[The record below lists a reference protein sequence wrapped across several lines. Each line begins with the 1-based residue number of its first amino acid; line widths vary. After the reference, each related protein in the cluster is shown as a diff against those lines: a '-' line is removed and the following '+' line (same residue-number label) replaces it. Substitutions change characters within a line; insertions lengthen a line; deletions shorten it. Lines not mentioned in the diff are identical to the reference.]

1 MNKRQF
7 ILLTAFVLGTLLPV
21 VYLAQVA
28 SDPVREAFKLGTF
41 AHQGRFFAGLV
52 LRDTIV
58 IDIEK
63 ANAAL
68 ERENPSWRKF
78 PMPRDMKELIRGYEE
93 KGPKERLQAIINK
106 LADVVPSPN
115 RPTYVY
121 DLGAIKVL
129 PPIVYPETLVN
140 AAINYEE
147 HAQELQQAGQVA
159 GGEQSSSRQGTTAAV
174 EEIPSIPGLWERK
187 PGDTRHN
194 PYLFLKARSAVIA
207 DREAIRIP
215 PGRDRIDWECE
226 FAVVIGRQA
235 SRVPI
240 ERAKDYIFG
249 YTLENDVSDRGG
261 RADGRHGS
269 DWLVGKG
276 HDTFAPLGPFIV
288 PKEFIKDPQNLGIQL
303 TLNGEVMQ
311 DSNTAH
317 MIHSVF
323 ELVHYASNVL
333 TLQPGDVIS
342 TGSPA
347 GVGFARSPPIFMKPG
362 DVAVCSVEQVG
373 ILTNP
378 VVAFTA
384 PSASSQPSR

>member
-1 MNKRQF
+1 MMKLR
-7 ILLTAFVLGTLLPV
+7 LTLIAAYALGACLPAA
-21 VYLAQVA
+21 YLVAQAA
-28 SDPVREAFKLGTF
+28 SDQVPEEFKLGTF
-41 AHQGRFFAGLV
+41 THQGRVFAGLV

-78 PMPRDMKELIRGYEE
+78 LMPRDMKELIRGYEE
-93 KGPKERLQAIINK
+93 KGLKERLQAIINK
-106 LADVVPSPN
+106 LAVVVPSPN

-147 HAQELQQAGQVA
+147 HAQEVQRAGQVA
-159 GGEQSSSRQGTTAAV
+159 GGEQSSSGQATAAAV

-187 PGDTRHN
+187 PGDTRRN

-269 DWLVGKG
+269 DWLVAKG

-303 TLNGEVMQ
+303 TLNGKVMQ

-342 TGSPA
+342 TGSSA
-347 GVGFARSPPIFMKPG
+347 GVGFARSPPIFMEPG

-378 VVAFTA
+378 VVAT
-384 PSASSQPSR
+384 SQP

>member
-1 MNKRQF
+1 MMKLR
-7 ILLTAFVLGTLLPV
+7 LTLIAAYALGACLPAA
-21 VYLAQVA
+21 YLVAQAA
-28 SDPVREAFKLGTF
+28 SDQVPEEFKLGTF
-41 AHQGRFFAGLV
+41 THQGRVFAGLV

-78 PMPRDMKELIRGYEE
+78 LMPRDMKELIRGYEE
-93 KGPKERLQAIINK
+93 KGLKERLQAIINK
-106 LADVVPSPN
+106 LAVVVPSPN

-147 HAQELQQAGQVA
+147 HAQEVQRAGQVA
-159 GGEQSSSRQGTTAAV
+159 GGEQSSSGQATAAAV

-187 PGDTRHN
+187 PGDTRRN

-269 DWLVGKG
+269 DWLVAKG

-303 TLNGEVMQ
+303 TLNGKVMQ

-347 GVGFARSPPIFMKPG
+347 GVGFARSPPIFMEPG

-378 VVAFTA
+378 VVAT
-384 PSASSQPSR
+384 SQP

>member
-1 MNKRQF
+1 MMKLR
-7 ILLTAFVLGTLLPV
+7 LTLIAAYALGACLPAA
-21 VYLAQVA
+21 YLVAQAA
-28 SDPVREAFKLGTF
+28 SDQVPEEFKLGTF
-41 AHQGRFFAGLV
+41 AHQGRVFAGLV

-93 KGPKERLQAIINK
+93 KGLKERLQAIINK
-106 LADVVPSPN
+106 LAVVVPSPN

-121 DLGAIKVL
+121 DRGAIKVL

-147 HAQELQQAGQVA
+147 HAQEVQRAGQVA
-159 GGEQSSSRQGTTAAV
+159 GGEQSSSGQATAAAV

-187 PGDTRHN
+187 PGDTRRN

-269 DWLVGKG
+269 DWLVAKG

-303 TLNGEVMQ
+303 TLNGKVMQ

-378 VVAFTA
+378 VVAT
-384 PSASSQPSR
+384 SQP

>member
-7 ILLTAFVLGTLLPV
+7 LLLTACVLGTLLPV
-21 VYLAQVA
+21 VYFAQGA
-28 SDPVREAFKLGTF
+28 SDPVPEAFKLGTF
-41 AHQGRFFAGLV
+41 AHQGRTFAGLL
-52 LRDTIV
+52 LRERFV
-58 IDIEK
+58 IEIGE

-68 ERENPSWRKF
+68 ERENPSWRKIL
-78 PMPRDMKELIRGYEE
+78 MPRDMKELIRGYEE
-93 KGPKERLQAIINK
+93 KDFKERLQAIINK
-106 LADVVPSPN
+106 LPDVVPGPN
-115 RPTYVY
+115 RPSYVH

-129 PPIVYPETLVN
+129 PPIVYPGTLVN
-140 AAINYEE
+140 AAVNYEE
-147 HAQELQQAGQVA
+147 HAQEVQRAGQVA
-159 GGEQSSSRQGTTAAV
+159 GGEPSSSGQGRAAAV

-194 PYLFLKARSAVIA
+194 PYLFQKARSAVIA
-207 DREAIRIP
+207 EGEPIRIP

-261 RADGRHGS
+261 RGDGRHSS
-269 DWLVGKG
+269 DWIVGKG

-288 PKEFIKDPQNLGIQL
+288 PKEFIKDPQNLRIQL
-303 TLNGEVMQ
+303 TLNGKVMQ

-362 DVAVCSVEQVG
+362 DVVVCSVEQIG
-373 ILTNP
+373 MLTNP